1 MSARAPSHAPARPS
15 ARAATPWAEG
25 RLLSVQ
31 PRHPRVLFGRMYEDP
46 AVELAAFPPAAA
58 GARVLCIAS
67 AGDTAAALAAAGYR
81 VTAVDLNPA
90 QLAYARGRLHA
101 GAPAVQGSAE
111 RLLTAG
117 RAAAGTLLPAW
128 RPAELERFLRLDDPA
143 EQARH
148 WRHVLDTPG
157 LRLFLT
163 ASLRPAGA
171 LAGGLRPAFRGV
183 VPDRFDTVLR
193 ARLARGFARHPN
205 AANPWAWRL
214 LLGRELPEDDLLRGE
229 PADAHPTDAHPA
241 DAHPT
246 DAHPADAHPTDSD
259 RTAPGAVMPGTTTP
273 GTSASEPARGTV
285 RLLAGDVVEHL
296 ERSPAGHYAAVT
308 LSNVLDGPGPAFARR
323 LRAAVRH
330 AVRPHGVAVL
340 RSIREPGPA
349 GPGAAAED
357 RSLLWGVVRIVRP

>member
-1 MSARAPSHAPARPS
+1 MNARAAAHTAAHAS
-15 ARAATPWAEG
+15 APAATPWAEG

-31 PRHPRVLFGRMYEDP
+31 ARQPRVLFGRMYEDP

-67 AGDTAAALAAAGYR
+67 AGDTAAALAAAGYE

-90 QLAYARGRLHA
+90 QLAYAHGRLHA
-101 GAPAVQGSAE
+101 GAPAVPGSAE

-128 RPAELERFLRLDDPA
+128 RPSGLERFLRLDDPA

-148 WRHVLDTPG
+148 WRQVLDTPG

-183 VPDRFDTVLR
+183 VPDRFDAVLR
-193 ARLARGFARHPN
+193 TRLARGFARHPN

-214 LLGRELPEDDLLRGE
+214 LLGRELPDTDLVCADLPGGE
-229 PADAHPTDAHPA
+229 RTDADLP
-241 DAHPT
+241 DG
-246 DAHPADAHPTDSD
+246 D
-259 RTAPGAVMPGTTTP
+259 RTAPGAT
-273 GTSASEPARGTV
+273 AAEQPARGAA
-285 RLLAGDVVEHL
+285 LQLAGDVVEHL
-296 ERSPAGHYAAVT
+296 ERSPAGHYDAVT

-357 RSLLWGVVRIVRP
+357 RSLLWGVVRVVRP